1 VQLTFLGTA
10 AAEGYPALWCRCE
23 RCVTARQR
31 GGRNLRLRASL
42 LINDDL
48 LIDPGPDVL
57 AAAIRLGVDL
67 APVQVC
73 LVTHPHT
80 DHLESSTFFWR
91 RKGFVATP
99 LPLLRVHASA
109 AAIDR
114 LLRLERRELDPA
126 ALRISTTPIGA
137 FQRFELTTGGE
148 PERDPRFEDWAAP
161 ETARRRYEVWTFA
174 ASHAEPSVEPMFFA
188 VRQVDGPE
196 VSAGGRTLLYA
207 TDSGPWSEETWR
219 ALERLGGEGVRFD
232 VTAIDSTSGLGK
244 DSTAHMNL
252 RQMAWHQDELGKR
265 GLLNEG
271 ARRLAHHFSHNGTPP
286 YEELVEHLR
295 PMGIESA
302 YDGMVL
308 GGLGRVS

>member
-1 VQLTFLGTA
+1 MQFTFLGTA

-31 GGRNLRLRASL
+31 GGRNLRYRASL

-57 AAAIRLGVDL
+57 ASAVRLNVDL
-67 APVQVC
+67 APVQAC

-99 LPLLRVHASA
+99 LPLLRVFASA

-114 LLRLERRELDPA
+114 LLRLERRDLDPA
-126 ALRISTTPIGA
+126 AIRISTNPIGA
-137 FQRFELTTGGE
+137 FQRFEVLTGGE
-148 PERDPRFEDWAAP
+148 TAADPRFETGTVP
-161 ETARRRYEVWTFA
+161 QTPARRYAVSTFA
-174 ASHAEPSVEPMFFA
+174 ASHAEPSLEPMFFA
-188 VRQVDGPE
+188 IRQVEGPE
-196 VSAGGRTLLYA
+196 VASGARALLYA
-207 TDSGPWSEETWR
+207 TDSGPWSEDTWA
-219 ALERLGGEGVRFD
+219 ALDQLGRDGVRFD

-252 RQMAWHQDELGKR
+252 RQMAWHQDELGRR
-265 GLLNEG
+265 GLLAEG

-295 PMGIESA
+295 PMGIQSA
-302 YDGMVL
+302 YDGMVV
-308 GGLGRVS
+308 G